1 MGRSFPTSPST
12 WEFDSPPAVLKLGQ
26 AEELALIG
34 SRSGT
39 PVSGGT
45 TLSLAE
51 FQLGFPTFPNGQPEP
66 VFQNFNGISQ
76 LLRMTA
82 FGEATSP
89 STTVILRVGQPGTF
103 LKVRASATGHLD
115 GGCAVDWLYKWTTP
129 AE

>member
-82 FGEATSP
+82 FG
-89 STTVILRVGQPGTF
+89 
-103 LKVRASATGHLD
+103 
-115 GGCAVDWLYKWTTP
+115 
-129 AE
+129 